1 MLIVYDWK
9 DIALLY
15 KDEIANMRTDMYDA
29 LAHVDSK
36 CPNGL
41 VKASNLIEFGVRNS
55 DKNVNFIE
63 NFEISADKAIKNK
76 IVSSIEKKVFF
87 GMRFP
92 DKNWLQEGDL
102 KKVEELCSD
111 IVDDSLRSYAVQEKC
126 ALLCVLKY
134 LKSTNKKY
142 KSTNLVKN
150 KDNTLVIIDKKTDI
164 ESSAKV
170 LVSSMKFVGKT
181 NILGKESVYPV
192 KLQNTYII
200 DQKESAK
207 NWYFFTNFSLKE
219 ERVNIY
225 ACVKG
230 KYLNK
235 MMVNPLRSRFVGK
248 KACILQDQGYN
259 NANEYPFSINELLLR
274 SK

>member
-1 MLIVYDWK
+1 VYDWK

-15 KDEIANMRTDMYDA
+15 KDEISNMRTDMYDA
-29 LAHVDSK
+29 LTHVDSK

-41 VKASNLIEFGVRNS
+41 VKASNVIEMGVRNS

-63 NFEISADKAIKNK
+63 NFEISADKAVK
-76 IVSSIEKKVFF
+76 IVEKREVFVEKREVF
-87 GMRFP
+87 GKRFS
-92 DKNWLQEGDL
+92 DKNWLEKGDFE
-102 KKVEELCSD
+102 KVEELCSG
-111 IVDDSLRSYAVQEKC
+111 IVDDELRLNSIIEKC

-134 LKSTNKKY
+134 LKVKNKKY

-150 KDNTLVIIDKKTDI
+150 KDNTLILIDKKTNV

-170 LVSSMKFVGKT
+170 LVSNMKFVGKT
-181 NILGKESVYPV
+181 NVFGKESSYPV
-192 KLQNTYII
+192 IFQHTYLV
-200 DQKESAK
+200 DPKESVK

-219 ERVNIY
+219 ESITIY

-235 MMVNPLRSRFVGK
+235 MMVNPLRSRFVGR

-259 NANEYPFSINELLLR
+259 NADEYPFSINELLLR